1 MATTF
6 RCIDIS
12 GDILIYNF
20 HFLFSDLSLLQNML
34 SFLLFLYFLNNNK
47 EMIQLSLF
55 QVIMF
60 RQKYLVKK
68 IHQINN
74 LLIIHDLYPVT
85 LIFSVIKS

>member
-1 MATTF
+1 MTF
-6 RCIDIS
+6 VLAKCLREAAKPSYGDHIHIS

-20 HFLFSDLSLLQNML
+20 HFSFSDLSLLQSML

-60 RQKYLVKK
+60 RQKYLSLKNTSDK
-68 IHQINN
+68 
-74 LLIIHDLYPVT
+74 
-85 LIFSVIKS
+85 